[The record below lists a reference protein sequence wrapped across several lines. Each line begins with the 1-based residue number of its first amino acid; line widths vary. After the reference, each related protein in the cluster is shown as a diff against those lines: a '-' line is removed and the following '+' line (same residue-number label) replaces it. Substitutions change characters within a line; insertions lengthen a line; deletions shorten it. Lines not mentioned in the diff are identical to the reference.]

1 MVVLARSA
9 INRYGV
15 SVQTRLSEELIQIQ
29 GDRVQLQQVLLNLN
43 AVEAMDSVEVGVREL
58 LISTEQDQTGVVV
71 AVRDSGPGIDPAH
84 LDRVFDAFY
93 TTKSS
98 GTGMGL
104 SMPLLSSML
113 MGASCGRKRMS
124 LVAPYFSSPYP
135 APTANLRV
143 RFKWVTGPQ
152 SCANALGEMLF
163 VKWLAQV
170 AHDPV
175 VQSASPVNIIGESG
189 HENCRN
195 LVARVDEASIELE
208 PRHDRHVDVGDQT
221 GCFGEARGREKFG
234 CRRKNLDRIAQRSHE
249 RTHRL
254 TKGPII
260 VNDRNQYLFHHAA
273 YGHSLDPSC
282 GQPNIQHA
290 LHRVA

>member
-58 LISTEQDQTGVVV
+58 MISTEQDQTGVLV

-104 SMPLLSSML
+104 SICQSIIHAHGGKLW
-113 MGASCGRKRMS
+113 AE
-124 LVAPYFSSPYP
+124 
-135 APTANLRV
+135 AN
-143 RFKWVTGPQ
+143 
-152 SCANALGEMLF
+152 
-163 VKWLAQV
+163 
-170 AHDPV
+170 
-175 VQSASPVNIIGESG
+175 
-189 HENCRN
+189 
-195 LVARVDEASIELE
+195 E
-208 PRHDRHVDVGDQT
+208 PRGAVFQFTLPGAERELTTIQPVEPTVQWSA
-221 GCFGEARGREKFG
+221 FAIEERG
-234 CRRKNLDRIAQRSHE
+234 A
-249 RTHRL
+249 
-254 TKGPII
+254 
-260 VNDRNQYLFHHAA
+260 
-273 YGHSLDPSC
+273 
-282 GQPNIQHA
+282 
-290 LHRVA
+290 

>member
-104 SMPLLSSML
+104 SICRSITML
-113 MGASCGRKRMS
+113 MGASCGQRRTS
-124 LVAPYFSSPYP
+124 RAALYFSSPCP
-135 APTANLRV
+135 
-143 RFKWVTGPQ
+143 
-152 SCANALGEMLF
+152 
-163 VKWLAQV
+163 
-170 AHDPV
+170 
-175 VQSASPVNIIGESG
+175 
-189 HENCRN
+189 
-195 LVARVDEASIELE
+195 
-208 PRHDRHVDVGDQT
+208 
-221 GCFGEARGREKFG
+221 
-234 CRRKNLDRIAQRSHE
+234 
-249 RTHRL
+249 
-254 TKGPII
+254 
-260 VNDRNQYLFHHAA
+260 
-273 YGHSLDPSC
+273 
-282 GQPNIQHA
+282 
-290 LHRVA
+290 

>member
-43 AVEAMDSVEVGVREL
+43 AVEAMDSVEMGVREL

-104 SMPLLSSML
+104 DAALIIHAHGGKLW
-113 MGASCGRKRMS
+113 AE
-124 LVAPYFSSPYP
+124 
-135 APTANLRV
+135 AN
-143 RFKWVTGPQ
+143 
-152 SCANALGEMLF
+152 
-163 VKWLAQV
+163 
-170 AHDPV
+170 
-175 VQSASPVNIIGESG
+175 
-189 HENCRN
+189 
-195 LVARVDEASIELE
+195 E
-208 PRHDRHVDVGDQT
+208 PRGAVFQFTLPGTDGELTSPLQVGHRT
-221 GCFGEARGREKFG
+221 SEL
-234 CRRKNLDRIAQRSHE
+234 RKCI
-249 RTHRL
+249 
-254 TKGPII
+254 G
-260 VNDRNQYLFHHAA
+260 
-273 YGHSLDPSC
+273 
-282 GQPNIQHA
+282 
-290 LHRVA
+290 